1 MQGSEDKFAWT
12 AKMGTKGQ
20 IVIPQEAR
28 ELFGFK
34 PGDTILLLGSI
45 GDGIAIVPSEKFAQ
59 IYKIINGG
67 SKDVKN

>member
-1 MQGSEDKFAWT
+1 MKGPEGKFAWT
-12 AKMGTKGQ
+12 AKMGAKGQ

-45 GDGIAIVPSEKFAQ
+45 GDGIAIVPSDKFEQ
-59 IYKIINGG
+59 IYKAIRG
-67 SKDVKN
+67 

>member
-45 GDGIAIVPSEKFAQ
+45 GDGIAIVPSEKFEQ
-59 IYKIINGG
+59 IYKIINGEQRC
-67 SKDVKN
+67 